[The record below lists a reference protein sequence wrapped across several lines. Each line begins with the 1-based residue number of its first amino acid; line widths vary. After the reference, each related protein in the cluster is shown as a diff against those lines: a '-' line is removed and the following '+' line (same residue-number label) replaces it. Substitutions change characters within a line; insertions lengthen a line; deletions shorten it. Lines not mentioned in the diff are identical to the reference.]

1 VRPGC
6 FFIEKGGILVNHVDT
21 MQDDVAQNQAKPPMK
36 PAKGAKQTVLT
47 VPKIVEGPKSN
58 FNDSCMVK
66 NELLP

>member
-1 VRPGC
+1 VF

-21 MQDDVAQNQAKPPMK
+21 MQDDVAQNRAKPPMK